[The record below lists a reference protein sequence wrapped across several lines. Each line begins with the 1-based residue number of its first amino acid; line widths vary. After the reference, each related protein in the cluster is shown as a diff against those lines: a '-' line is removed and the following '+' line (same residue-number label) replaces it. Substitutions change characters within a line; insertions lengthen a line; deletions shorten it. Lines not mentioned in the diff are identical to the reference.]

1 MHTLSLHRIIFQSV
15 LYNTHNTFINDSYKC
30 SNAFMNY
37 SINICWIHGKKS
49 IQRHDLADKVHEVP
63 VSKKYGN
70 CYLCRRKKK
79 GNVQRTQITFSF
91 YKVNCCTRHN
101 DVSLS
106 LGSSSKQP
114 VPGVRSLARVRAN
127 IPLSQR
133 SRGVLASKI
142 PREKYQYFL
151 RIDNRLAQSATIKYI
166 EGSRFGKYCAT
177 TYVQSVCRGAM
188 EREILYG
195 RILYAEHRVCSRSR
209 LPHGLGR
216 SETEPT
222 ERDAG
227 NFATGLLRPTCLET
241 RHAARNI

>member
-1 MHTLSLHRIIFQSV
+1 MAKNRFKDTIWLTKSTKFLSPRNMGTVISVVERKKETCNVRKLLFPSTKWTAAHATMTFLFRAALPQSSLFPALDLSPGYVPIFPSRSVLAAFLHR
-15 LYNTHNTFINDSYKC
+15 
-30 SNAFMNY
+30 
-37 SINICWIHGKKS
+37 G
-49 IQRHDLADKVHEVP
+49 
-63 VSKKYGN
+63 
-70 CYLCRRKKK
+70 
-79 GNVQRTQITFSF
+79 
-91 YKVNCCTRHN
+91 
-101 DVSLS
+101 
-106 LGSSSKQP
+106 
-114 VPGVRSLARVRAN
+114 
-127 IPLSQR
+127 
-133 SRGVLASKI
+133 I